1 MTVGVR
7 LLFSVSSHISWHVSI
22 QSLQAEWNRRVKEL
36 PNKII
41 VGLGKLH
48 AITMVMRCYEFIAE
62 KWFDEF
68 TLDRL
73 TMDPFEASIRAS
85 NRTRTKGELGRE
97 MYQTCLWANIVAFM
111 ADYSVHQ
118 IILAFTYYRYY
129 QSRKKRK
136 SVESNDVIGP
146 LMLSYM
152 TKSTSLLFSRFVG
165 LFASALGGGW
175 GSMVYPGWGTLVGA
189 QLCDAVVASVFD
201 ELQPSTMKVQPP

>member
-1 MTVGVR
+1 M
-7 LLFSVSSHISWHVSI
+7 
-22 QSLQAEWNRRVKEL
+22 KEL
-36 PNKII
+36 PYKIM
-41 VGLGKLH
+41 VGLGKLQ

-73 TMDPFEASIRAS
+73 TMDPFGASVRAS
-85 NRTRTKGELGRE
+85 ERTRSKGELARE
-97 MYQTCLWANIVAFM
+97 MYSTCLWANVVAFM

-136 SVESNDVIGP
+136 TVKDSDDFGP

-152 TKSTSLLFSRFVG
+152 TKSTSLIFSRGVG
-165 LFASALGGGW
+165 LFASALGGSC
-175 GSMVYPGWGTLVGA
+175 GSAFYPGWGTLVGA
-189 QLCDAVVASVFD
+189 QLGDAIVASVFD
-201 ELQPSTMKVQPP
+201 ELHPSTMKVQTP